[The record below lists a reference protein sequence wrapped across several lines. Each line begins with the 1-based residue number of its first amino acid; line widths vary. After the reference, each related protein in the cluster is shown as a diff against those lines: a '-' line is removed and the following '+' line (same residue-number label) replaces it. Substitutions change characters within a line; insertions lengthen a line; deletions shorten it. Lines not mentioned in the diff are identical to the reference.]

1 MANSPDNVKALP
13 DIDTVRTLLQHLE
26 NGNHGD
32 AEQLIDELFS
42 LRETQMFQQL
52 GKLTR
57 DIHESIANFSIDN
70 RLTQLADEEIPDA
83 KQRLNYVIE
92 MTDQSAHRTLNAVE
106 TCIPVSEQIESQA
119 RELLDSW
126 ERFRN
131 RELTLDEFKILAG
144 RISDFFSTAAQGA
157 ASVRGELSDVMMAQD
172 FQDLTGQIIRRVI
185 ALVQEVEEK
194 LVDLV
199 RVAGGQ
205 NKGGEA
211 ETSDASLRSGEG
223 PTPPALMTDDRVANQ
238 DDVDDLLSSL
248 GF

>member
-1 MANSPDNVKALP
+1 MASSPDNTQALP
-13 DIDTVRTLLQHLE
+13 DIDLVRTLLQHME
-26 NGNHGD
+26 AGED
-32 AEQLIDELFS
+32 AEAEKVIDELFS
-42 LRETQMFQQL
+42 LRESQMFQQL

-57 DIHESIANFSIDN
+57 EIHESLNNFSLDS

-83 KQRLNYVIE
+83 KQRLRYVIE

-106 TCIPVSEQIESQA
+106 ACLPVSEQIESQA

-131 RELTLDEFKILAG
+131 RQLTLDEFKALAG
-144 RISDFFSTAAQGA
+144 RISDFFSMAAQGA
-157 ASVRGELSDVMMAQD
+157 AGMRGELSDVMMAQD

-205 NKGGEA
+205 PSA
-211 ETSDASLRSGEG
+211 ATPDSHHASLVNGEG
-223 PTPPALMTDDRVANQ
+223 PVPPSMMTEDRVASQ